1 MSFYGKITSAAA
13 AVLIAGGCAAYA
25 SGQSAAVL
33 DSARQTA
40 ADLQCYVLT
49 VSGGAVALYKEGEAE
64 PLTVYATKID
74 EINPADAALLRD
86 GIRLRGMSEV
96 LRLLED
102 LDVVES
108 SDANA
113 F

>member
-1 MSFYGKITSAAA
+1 MSFYGKMAGAAM

-25 SGQSAAVL
+25 AGQGASVFN
-33 DSARQTA
+33 SVQETA

-49 VSGGAVALYKEGEAE
+49 VRDGAVALYKEGEAE
-64 PLTVYATKID
+64 PLMVYSTGID

-102 LDVVES
+102 LDIE
-108 SDANA
+108 
-113 F
+113 